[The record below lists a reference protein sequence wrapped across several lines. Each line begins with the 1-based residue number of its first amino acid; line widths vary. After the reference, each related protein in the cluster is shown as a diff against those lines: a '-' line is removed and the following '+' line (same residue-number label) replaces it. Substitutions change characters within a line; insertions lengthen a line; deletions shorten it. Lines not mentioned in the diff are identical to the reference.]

1 MFILDDI
8 LLAPIKG
15 IVWIGKKIEEV
26 AKRETS
32 DKSKIQEQLLELQMR
47 LELEEITESEYEK
60 EETRLLKELDR
71 IQKEEE
77 GEE

>member
-1 MFILDDI
+1 MFLLDDI

-15 IVWIGKKIEEV
+15 VVWIGKKIEEV

-32 DKSKIQEQLLELQMR
+32 DKSKIQEKLLELQMR
-47 LELEEITESEYEK
+47 FELEEITEPEYEK
-60 EETRLLKELDR
+60 EEKKLLAELDR

-77 GEE
+77 GE

>member
-15 IVWIGKKIEEV
+15 IVWIGQKIEEV

-32 DKSKIQEQLLELQMR
+32 DKSKIQENLLELQMR

-60 EETRLLKELDR
+60 EEKKLLADLNR

-77 GEE
+77 GE

>member
-60 EETRLLKELDR
+60 EETRLLKELNR

>member
-1 MFILDDI
+1 MAFLLDDI

-15 IVWIGKKIEEV
+15 VVWIGKKIEEV
-26 AKRETS
+26 VKRETN

-60 EETRLLKELDR
+60 EEKKLLADLNR

-77 GEE
+77 GE

>member
-60 EETRLLKELDR
+60 EETRLLKELNR

-77 GEE
+77 GEK

>member
-8 LLAPIKG
+8 LLSPIKG

-26 AKRETS
+26 VKRETN
-32 DKSKIQEQLLELQMR
+32 DKSKIQENLLELQMR

-60 EETRLLKELDR
+60 EEKKLLADLNR

-77 GEE
+77 GE

>member
-15 IVWIGKKIEEV
+15 IVWIGQKIEEV
-26 AKRETS
+26 VKRETS
-32 DKSKIQEQLLELQMR
+32 DKSKIQENLLELQMR

-60 EETRLLKELDR
+60 EEKKLLAELNR

-77 GEE
+77 GE

>member
-1 MFILDDI
+1 MFIIDDI
-8 LLAPIKG
+8 LLAPING
-15 IVWIGKKIEEV
+15 IVWIGKKLEELV
-26 AKRETS
+26 KRETN
-32 DKSKIQEQLLELQMR
+32 DKSKIQENLLELQMR

-77 GEE
+77 GGE

>member
-1 MFILDDI
+1 MFIIDDI

-60 EETRLLKELDR
+60 EETRLLKELNR

>member
-1 MFILDDI
+1 MFIIDDI

-15 IVWIGKKIEEV
+15 IVWIGKKIEEIV
-26 AKRETS
+26 KKETS
-32 DKSKIQEQLLELQMR
+32 DKSKIQENLLELQMR

-77 GEE
+77 GEK

>member
-1 MFILDDI
+1 MFVIDDI

-32 DKSKIQEQLLELQMR
+32 DKSKIQEQLLELQIR
-47 LELEEITESEYEK
+47 LELEEMTEAEYEK
-60 EETRLLKELDR
+60 EETKLLKELNR

>member
-77 GEE
+77 GGE